1 MIMNASKAL
10 DVGSFVVE
18 RVSEPRRRLR
28 EREDLARVSRE
39 AYVDAGGQ
47 PDETGTWLWTP
58 HRATWI
64 CRDAVVKVARGTYGE
79 WSLRQDES
87 IRSRIHC
94 DPAVRGWSDTVA
106 DTRWSG
112 DRDGRYVVVEDRL
125 PGTSL
130 EAAPYDDR
138 GLLDGIADQLAEV
151 HRTTGHLLTADGN
164 RLMTWFCGPAA
175 TLSAL
180 LERWGH
186 GGPAG
191 DLRTW
196 ADRAAEHLG
205 GRLSRVCLV
214 HGDLWPGN
222 VLARDGVVTGLIDW
236 DQAAPH
242 DAALHDILHFAL
254 YPTARE
260 RRSDLGLL
268 VREALVNDEEEGEL
282 GKVMRQPRFEESCRD
297 IGMGSRDALIW
308 YWLRHT
314 ARMSAEPG
322 HANNPRW
329 VSRNVVAVASAIKV
343 GRQQ

>member
-1 MIMNASKAL
+1 MIVNASKAR

-18 RVSEPRRRLR
+18 RVSEPSRRLR
-28 EREDLARVSRE
+28 EREDLARAARD

-47 PDETGTWLWTP
+47 PGGTGTWLWTP

-64 CRDAVVKVARGTYGE
+64 CQDAVVKVARGRYGE

-87 IRSRIHC
+87 IRSRIEC
-94 DPAVRGWSDTVA
+94 DPAVRGWSDAVA
-106 DTRWSG
+106 ATRWSG

-125 PGTSL
+125 PGRSL
-130 EAAPYDDR
+130 EAAASNDP
-138 GLLDGIADQLAEV
+138 GLLDGIAEQLAEV
-151 HRTTGHLLTADGN
+151 HRTTYHLLTADGN

-175 TLSAL
+175 TVSAL

-186 GGPAG
+186 GRPARN
-191 DLRTW
+191 LRAW
-196 ADRAAEHLG
+196 ADRTAEHLG
-205 GRLSRVCLV
+205 GRPTRVCLV

-222 VLARDGVVTGLIDW
+222 VLAQDGVVTGLIDW

-254 YPTARE
+254 YQAARE
-260 RRSDLGLL
+260 RRSDLGLV
-268 VREALVNDEEEGEL
+268 VRRALVNDEQEGEL
-282 GKVMRQPRFEESCRD
+282 GKVLRQRRFAESCRD
-297 IGMGSRDALIW
+297 IGLESRDALIW

-329 VSRNVVAVASAIKV
+329 VNKNVVAVASALEV
-343 GRQQ
+343 GRKQ